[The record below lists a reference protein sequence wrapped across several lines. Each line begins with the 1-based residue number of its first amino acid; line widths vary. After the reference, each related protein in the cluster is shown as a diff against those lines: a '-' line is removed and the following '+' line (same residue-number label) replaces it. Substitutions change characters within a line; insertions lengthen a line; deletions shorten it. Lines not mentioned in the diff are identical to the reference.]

1 MTNAELTR
9 AQYIDFVQTA
19 GLGVVATV
27 DAQGRPEAALVDLAI
42 TDDGDLLFDS
52 KVAARKVANL
62 AGNDRVALVVGFGR
76 VSLQIEGPADLLV
89 DAERAALASVYTE
102 QCPARPAMTD
112 DFALFRVRP
121 DWLRV
126 YQVRPGQ
133 PPLLTV
139 GLPE

>member
-9 AQYIDFVQTA
+9 AQYLDFVKMA

-27 DAQGRPEAALVDLAI
+27 DAAGRPEAALVDLAI

-62 AGNDRVALVVGFGR
+62 AGNDRVAIVVGFGR
-76 VSLQIEGPADLLV
+76 VSLQIEGPAELLAG
-89 DAERAALASVYTE
+89 AERAAAASDYVE
-102 QCPARPAMTD
+102 QCVTRPDLTD
-112 DFALFRVRP
+112 DFALYRVRP

-133 PPLLTV
+133 PPLLSV
-139 GLPE
+139 GVPD